1 MDITRGS
8 KLFVPK
14 GANRFWPF
22 VIEPS
27 WVGFRS
33 RWKSQLVLC
42 RSILEARLGLQPT
55 EPRENWRI
63 LHRDLLANL
72 MHSEGAGK
80 EHPSRAF
87 VASLMREGDSVLDV
101 GCGAGAG
108 YEALAAASLESRYV
122 GIDSSEP
129 SIEIAR
135 ELYPAGDFRI
145 GSATSLLSQFGPN
158 SFDVVLVRHVLEH
171 LPDFET
177 AMTEAIS
184 VSRRLALFVFF
195 LTPRSLPLG
204 VRKVD
209 LCINRP
215 TFYAYVYSRRAVNR
229 FLSPRG
235 LHWRW
240 FDNLGASRA
249 AWFAGEVNSALVVSR
264 DQLELGGGVKVWC

>member
-1 MDITRGS
+1 MDMTHDS

-14 GANRFWPF
+14 GASRFWPF
-22 VIEPS
+22 AIETS
-27 WVGFRS
+27 WAGFRS
-33 RWKSQLVLC
+33 RWKSQMVLC
-42 RSILEARLGLQPT
+42 RSMLDALLRIQPT

-72 MHSEGAGK
+72 MHGEGSGK

-87 VASLMREGDSVLDV
+87 VASLIGEGESVLDV

-108 YEALAAASLESRYV
+108 YEALAAVGLASRYV
-122 GIDSSEP
+122 GVDSSEP

-145 GSATSLLSQFGPN
+145 GSATSLMSQFGPK

-171 LPDFET
+171 LPDFEP
-177 AMTEAIS
+177 AMTETIS

-195 LTPRSLPLG
+195 LTPRTLPFG

-209 LCINRP
+209 LHINWP
-215 TFYAYVYSRRAVNR
+215 TFYTYVYSRRAVNR
-229 FLSPRG
+229 FLSQRG

-264 DQLELGGGVKVWC
+264 DQFELG

>member
-1 MDITRGS
+1 MDMTRGN
-8 KLFVPK
+8 KFFVPQ
-14 GANRFWPF
+14 GASRFWPF
-22 VIEPS
+22 V
-27 WVGFRS
+27 VGTS
-33 RWKSQLVLC
+33 RAGSLPPWNAQLLLC
-42 RSILEARLGLQPT
+42 RSILEAVLGIQPT
-55 EPRENWRI
+55 EPRENWRT
-63 LHRDLLANL
+63 LHRDLLGIL
-72 MHSEGAGK
+72 MHQGGAGK

-87 VASLMREGDSVLDV
+87 VASLIREGESVLDV

-108 YEALAAASLESRYV
+108 YEALAAVGRESHYV

-145 GSATSLLSQFGPN
+145 GNATSLVSQFGPS

-171 LPDFET
+171 LPDFEL

-184 VSRRLALFVFF
+184 VSRRFALFVFF

-209 LCINRP
+209 LRINWP
-215 TFYAYVYSRRAVNR
+215 IFYTYVYSRGAVDR
-229 FLSPRG
+229 FLTRRG

-249 AWFAGEVNSALVVSR
+249 EWFADEVNSALVVSR
-264 DQLELGGGVKVWC
+264 DLLE